1 MLLDAGVSPRQQ
13 TNIQVNKQIKK
24 QTQESKN
31 KKTSNFNYIT
41 MTHIYNNND
50 ACQMIVAVNGGAL
63 LIVMNTQR
71 THTHI
76 HLISCIS
83 INNHHNAPVQY
94 LVL

>member
-1 MLLDAGVSPRQQ
+1 
-13 TNIQVNKQIKK
+13 
-24 QTQESKN
+24 
-31 KKTSNFNYIT
+31 
-41 MTHIYNNND
+41 
-50 ACQMIVAVNGGAL
+50 MIVAVNGGAL
-63 LIVMNTQR
+63 LIVMNTQHTHTH